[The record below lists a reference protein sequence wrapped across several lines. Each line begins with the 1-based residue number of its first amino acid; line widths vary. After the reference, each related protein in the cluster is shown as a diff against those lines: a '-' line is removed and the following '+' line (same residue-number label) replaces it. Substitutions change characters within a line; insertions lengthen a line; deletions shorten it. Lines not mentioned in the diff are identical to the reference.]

1 MIDDTQELEL
11 LMRLIKRYPED
22 FKFLMNLFEDVKNP
36 KFKDHYLWWNEVDR
50 DETRNR

>member
-22 FKFLMNLFEDVKNP
+22 YKFLMYLFEDVKNP
-36 KFKDHYLWWNEVDR
+36 KFKDHYLWWIEVDR
-50 DETRNR
+50 DDGRHK